1 MVPFRRMEE
10 QTMTPIHKNP
20 DYMLSRPEFLK
31 ELRED
36 YGMKCSVARLKAMCD
51 AGLIRWKM
59 DGRRIVIPR
68 SQLKAFIR

>member
-1 MVPFRRMEE
+1 MKP
-10 QTMTPIHKNP
+10 QDKNP
-20 DYMLSRPEFLK
+20 EYMLSRVQFLK

-36 YGMKCSVARLKAMCD
+36 YGIKCSVARLKAMCD
-51 AGLIRWKM
+51 AGAIRWKM